1 MEEHRAKV
9 KAYIKVTSWQYAWM
23 LEYNGHRLYGEG
35 EGSTHSV
42 NRKLTAI
49 EALADMLG
57 HMNRGATIDLEI
69 NEMNVANYINSGW
82 LGKWKQNNWK
92 TVGGVGVKYAGIY
105 VALNGYE
112 VQERTTEIALI
123 SQERNEYLLKKFM
136 IAKTVKGCTPRTL
149 RYYRD
154 TLKFVFD
161 YIGKTVDDIT
171 SDDIRMYSIIRMK
184 KDGVTEVTADNELR
198 VLRSF
203 YGYLQREE
211 ILTSNPMLKIECIRA
226 QRVKKTAFTE
236 MEIEKLRIQAMET
249 GARESMIVETLLST
263 GMRVAELAQVRLC
276 EIEGN
281 RVLTHGKGKK
291 DRYTYL
297 NAKAELA
304 MDRYLKIRND
314 DNPYLIPGRIMQK
327 GDKELERPAAFNC
340 HGHIERHQIEETLKG
355 IAQAAGVAE
364 GNPHKYRRTCATMAL
379 RRGMPVEQVSKMLGH
394 EQLTTTQ
401 IYLDI
406 DEENMKAAHRKY
418 VV

>member
-1 MEEHRAKV
+1 MEGQQPDARQSLYESILLVLMNEEVDISRV
-9 KAYIKVTSWQYAWM
+9 K
-23 LEYNGHRLYGEG
+23 N
-35 EGSTHSV
+35 
-42 NRKLTAI
+42 
-49 EALADMLG
+49 
-57 HMNRGATIDLEI
+57 
-69 NEMNVANYINSGW
+69 
-82 LGKWKQNNWK
+82 
-92 TVGGVGVKYAGIY
+92 GIY

-297 NAKAELA
+297 NAKAEKKFMA
-304 MDRYLKIRND
+304 
-314 DNPYLIPGRIMQK
+314 
-327 GDKELERPAAFNC
+327 EL
-340 HGHIERHQIEETLKG
+340 
-355 IAQAAGVAE
+355 
-364 GNPHKYRRTCATMAL
+364 
-379 RRGMPVEQVSKMLGH
+379 
-394 EQLTTTQ
+394 
-401 IYLDI
+401 
-406 DEENMKAAHRKY
+406 
-418 VV
+418 

>member
-1 MEEHRAKV
+1 
-9 KAYIKVTSWQYAWM
+9 
-23 LEYNGHRLYGEG
+23 
-35 EGSTHSV
+35 
-42 NRKLTAI
+42 
-49 EALADMLG
+49 
-57 HMNRGATIDLEI
+57 
-69 NEMNVANYINSGW
+69 
-82 LGKWKQNNWK
+82 
-92 TVGGVGVKYAGIY
+92 
-105 VALNGYE
+105 
-112 VQERTTEIALI
+112 
-123 SQERNEYLLKKFM
+123 
-136 IAKTVKGCTPRTL
+136 
-149 RYYRD
+149 
-154 TLKFVFD
+154 
-161 YIGKTVDDIT
+161 
-171 SDDIRMYSIIRMK
+171 
-184 KDGVTEVTADNELR
+184 
-198 VLRSF
+198 
-203 YGYLQREE
+203 
-211 ILTSNPMLKIECIRA
+211 MLKIECIRA

-304 MDRYLKIRND
+304 MDRYLKTRND
-314 DNPYLIPGRIMQK
+314 DNPYLIPGRIMQR

-355 IAQAAGVAE
+355 IAQAAGIAE